1 MGAHP
6 DAARRDLAQQRIE
19 IGAVAPLVNRVD
31 PDEHAIERGEL
42 RAHGIDDIVLVDH
55 RFGID
60 ADIGERFENG
70 LEAARATG
78 CQLGLEAIHKS
89 G

>member
-31 PDEHAIERGEL
+31 PDEHTIERGEL
-42 RAHGIDDIVLVDH
+42 CANGVENIVLVDH
-55 RFGID
+55 RLRID
-60 ADIGERFENG
+60 PNIGESREDG
-70 LEAARATG
+70 LEPSSLWRGTTPRHFIATP
-78 CQLGLEAIHKS
+78 
-89 G
+89 